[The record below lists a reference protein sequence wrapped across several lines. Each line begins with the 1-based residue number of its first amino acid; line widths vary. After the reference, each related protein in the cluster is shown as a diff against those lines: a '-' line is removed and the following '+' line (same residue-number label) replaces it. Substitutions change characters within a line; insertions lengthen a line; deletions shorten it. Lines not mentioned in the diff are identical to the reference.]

1 MTIVPHHIKTS
12 QLIYGANQLTGVYTT
27 GKIGREWVK
36 CTDQKMLEQGD
47 SLNTQKMNGCFFPQ
61 ILWQK
66 MRWFFSKRSRMP
78 IRRGFISKP
87 TEKT

>member
-1 MTIVPHHIKTS
+1 
-12 QLIYGANQLTGVYTT
+12 
-27 GKIGREWVK
+27 
-36 CTDQKMLEQGD
+36 MLEQGD

-66 MRWFFSKRSRMP
+66 MRWFFSKRSRIP